1 MSDEFRTEWKEQ
13 EGEDILAVIR
23 FERGGTV
30 DTRVSPHPEWEAPE
44 EQWDNWNECA
54 DVVSFLMYA
63 LSRPEWVDD
72 WRRHERDFLE
82 KFNKYKALEEKAERR
97 SHLTLLQGGVEDNDS
112 EEEA

>member
-1 MSDEFRTEWKEQ
+1 
-13 EGEDILAVIR
+13 
-23 FERGGTV
+23 
-30 DTRVSPHPEWEAPE
+30 
-44 EQWDNWNECA
+44 
-54 DVVSFLMYA
+54 MYA